1 MMGPRLADLP
11 GITPER
17 VLQLKA
23 EATDLEKTEGIK
35 QTAALAR
42 IAQREGF
49 SSWERLLAKAGGKQ
63 VVLDAKFDAPPT
75 EAMVQRATRKAER
88 KLRYGSAS

>member
-1 MMGPRLADLP
+1 VNQVRS
-11 GITPER
+11 ITPER

-23 EATDLEKTEGIK
+23 EARQLKDATGIK

-49 SSWERLLAKAGGKQ
+49 SSWVVLVHAAGGRDA
-63 VVLDAKFDAPPT
+63 LDEARREQHQPT
-75 EAMVQRATRKAER
+75 EGQIKRQLRRAFFQGRQ
-88 KLRYGSAS
+88 S